1 MNSFLAIDFGAKT
14 AGTTAIAWLEE
25 GRLQLAQSAP
35 KQDADSWLRQQIQ
48 QLQPQALYI
57 DAPLSLPLAYRQ
69 ATDAPDFH
77 YRACDRAVGAMST
90 LFLGGLTARAMQL
103 VHEVD
108 IPAYEVYPKMAGHA
122 IAKDW
127 YHKKNG
133 DTLAAFTEVL
143 HTHLPY
149 PGPPPAN
156 WHQADALLAWYIGWK
171 HQQGKADCVGDAQ
184 EGVIWH

>member
-14 AGTTAIAWLEE
+14 AGTTAIAWLAE

-48 QLQPQALYI
+48 RLQPQALYI

-77 YRACDRAVGAMST
+77 YRACDRAVGAMSP

-108 IPAYEVYPKMAGHA
+108 IPAYEVYPKLAGHA
-122 IAKDW
+122 IAKDL

-133 DTLAAFTEVL
+133 DTLSDFTKVL
-143 HTHLPY
+143 QQHLPY
-149 PGPPPAN
+149 PAPQPAN

-171 HQQGKADCVGDAQ
+171 HQTGKADFVGDAQ
-184 EGVIWH
+184 EGVIWY